1 MKIRKARISDLKD
14 VQRLIN
20 DFARREEM
28 IPRSLNELYESIRDL
43 LVCEDAGAITGV
55 CALHILWEDL
65 AEVRSLAVKKE
76 YQRLGI
82 GRKLVRRCL
91 SEARSLGIK
100 RVFALTYQ
108 PDFFKK
114 LGFTDIEK
122 SSLPQKIW
130 GDCIRCPK
138 FPECDEHALIFEV
151 QPKHGRLQNHD
162 GRDSKILSTT
172 VHREP

>member
-1 MKIRKARISDLKD
+1 MKIRKARISDLRE

-20 DFARREEM
+20 EFARREEM
-28 IPRSLNELYESIRDL
+28 IPRSLNELYESIRDF
-43 LVCEDAGAITGV
+43 LVSEDGGAITGA

-65 AEVRSLAVKKE
+65 AEIRSLAVRE
-76 YQRLGI
+76 EHQRMGT

-91 SEARSLGIK
+91 SEARSLGID
-100 RVFALTYQ
+100 RVFVLTYQ

-138 FPECDEHALIFEV
+138 FPECDEHALILDLKPEDKV
-151 QPKHGRLQNHD
+151 L
-162 GRDSKILSTT
+162 
-172 VHREP
+172 